1 MFAECLE
8 AGRADIHL
16 ARLALEIDRVLLDVR
31 LEHPI
36 GRSLRVAHIV
46 PELGAFTANFTFGHR
61 HHLAVELSG
70 AMIPREPI

>member
-1 MFAECLE
+1 MFAERLE

-16 ARLALEIDRVLLDVR
+16 ARLALEIDRVFLDVR

-36 GRSLRVAHIV
+36 GRSLRVADIV
-46 PELGAFTANFTFGHR
+46 SEIWAFTANLTFGHR
-61 HHLAVELSG
+61 HHLVVELSG